1 MFSGEVVDQHTENR
15 LDTSQCII
23 ENRPEGL
30 DLSKWQELV
39 DLVVELYKAS
49 NCIIIQYR
57 QSVFNIVTASE
68 NQANF
73 LQPNEQWPDNT
84 KTFCKTIV
92 ESNSSLYIND
102 AINHQDWHDMP
113 LVADRSIRSY
123 LGYPIYWPD
132 GSIFGTFCVTDHK
145 ETHYDPAFIN
155 AINQLKSIVER
166 DLQLIGDYYNIKRL
180 LAEQKRQR
188 KKAQQEKLIRQSM
201 EGALLLQESINS
213 ATLDSLVDAV
223 IRIDSYGIILSCNGA
238 SEKIFGY
245 QANELINQNIKIL
258 AEPEHSK
265 HHDTYIANY
274 KRSGVAKIVGKTRQV
289 NAKRK
294 SGELFPIQ
302 LSVSEIKVGDELQF
316 IGLISDIT
324 EKVKYE
330 KQLTKLALYDS
341 LTECANRNLMAER
354 FQYQIKKS
362 KRNHSQFSIAYI
374 DLNKFKPI
382 NDRFGHAAGDYVLI
396 ETAGRLRTAVRAND
410 LIARLGGDEFVII
423 FDNEINASSVVEQLS
438 EELQSPMQFNSL
450 SLFISASIGVATY
463 PGDGETIETLL
474 EAADIRML
482 KHKKTHSTRECFNQA

>member
-1 MFSGEVVDQHTENR
+1 
-15 LDTSQCII
+15 
-23 ENRPEGL
+23 
-30 DLSKWQELV
+30 
-39 DLVVELYKAS
+39 
-49 NCIIIQYR
+49 
-57 QSVFNIVTASE
+57 
-68 NQANF
+68 
-73 LQPNEQWPDNT
+73 
-84 KTFCKTIV
+84 
-92 ESNSSLYIND
+92 
-102 AINHQDWHDMP
+102 
-113 LVADRSIRSY
+113 
-123 LGYPIYWPD
+123 
-132 GSIFGTFCVTDHK
+132 
-145 ETHYDPAFIN
+145 
-155 AINQLKSIVER
+155 
-166 DLQLIGDYYNIKRL
+166 
-180 LAEQKRQR
+180 
-188 KKAQQEKLIRQSM
+188 M

-238 SEKIFGY
+238 TEKMFGY

-341 LTECANRNLMAER
+341 LTECANRNLMTER

-362 KRNHSQFSIAYI
+362 KRNHSKFSIAYI

-396 ETAGRLRTAVRAND
+396 ETANRLRSTIRAND
-410 LIARLGGDEFVII
+410 FIARLGGDEFVII
-423 FDNEINASSVVEQLS
+423 FDNKINVSPVTEQLS

-450 SLFISASIGVATY
+450 SLLISASIGVAN
-463 PGDGETIETLL
+463 LS
-474 EAADIRML
+474 R
-482 KHKKTHSTRECFNQA
+482 